1 MCRCAKSYSTS
12 VCILYFCI
20 SYSAI
25 GLLLLIHLNHNT
37 KSASALIFVPPL
49 PFFLLLLVS
58 HNKIEPE
65 GDEDL
70 IDLRVITVDPKLP
83 DDKKENKDPTG
94 MIKSPNIS
102 IIEEYF

>member
-1 MCRCAKSYSTS
+1 MCRCSKSYSTS

-37 KSASALIFVPPL
+37 KSASALVFVPPL
-49 PFFLLLLVS
+49 PFILLLLVS

-65 GDEDL
+65 GDDDL
-70 IDLRVITVDPKLP
+70 TDLRVITVEPRFP
-83 DDKKENKDPTG
+83 DAQKEEKAQNK
-94 MIKSPNIS
+94 MIKSP
-102 IIEEYF
+102 IEIMDEYF